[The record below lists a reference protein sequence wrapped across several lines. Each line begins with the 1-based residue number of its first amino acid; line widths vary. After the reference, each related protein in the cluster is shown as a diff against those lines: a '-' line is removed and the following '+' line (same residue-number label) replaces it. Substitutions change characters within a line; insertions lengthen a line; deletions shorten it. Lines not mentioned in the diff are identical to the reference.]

1 MIQSLTPS
9 IHPPHGSLLITLLP
23 FFPDQSHC
31 FIFGLQQ
38 TFRPPAELTPS
49 AVLRPA
55 VRCSSLHMPIHPPV
69 SQLAPVWLLFWICR
83 RFMLWR
89 LRHSGLLL
97 FVRLHEVSSR
107 HLRRAS
113 PWRVASSCVWGCGVV
128 PCLPLHDGTWS
139 MEHPWGHRY
148 FEQIVTGS
156 GTCWVWALGKKERLA
171 MFPAL
176 WHLLI
181 FRCLSSQNSR
191 SSPSNE
197 RSWIWHL
204 QLVSSA
210 RGSAARFMKATA
222 YMLRVANDELHQN
235 DGVLSQA
242 LI

>member
-83 RFMLWR
+83 RCMLWR

-113 PWRVASSCVWGCGVV
+113 PRRVASSCVWGCGVV

-176 WHLLI
+176 
-181 FRCLSSQNSR
+181 
-191 SSPSNE
+191 
-197 RSWIWHL
+197 
-204 QLVSSA
+204 
-210 RGSAARFMKATA
+210 
-222 YMLRVANDELHQN
+222 
-235 DGVLSQA
+235 
-242 LI
+242 

>member
-1 MIQSLTPS
+1 MESCRDSIPYSVHSSTAWVPS
-9 IHPPHGSLLITLLP
+9 NHVAS

-31 FIFGLQQ
+31 FI
-38 TFRPPAELTPS
+38 RPATDIPS
-49 AVLRPA
+49 ACRTHTVRRPSA
-55 VRCSSLHMPIHPPV
+55 CSALLFAAYADSSTSV
-69 SQLAPVWLLFWICR
+69 AAGAGLAPVLDLPP
-83 RFMLWR
+83 
-89 LRHSGLLL
+89 
-97 FVRLHEVSSR
+97 VSSR

-113 PWRVASSCVWGCGVV
+113 PRRVASSCVWGCGVV

-139 MEHPWGHRY
+139 MEHPWGHRH

>member
-23 FFPDQSHC
+23 FFRINHIASFSACNRHSVRLQNSHRPPS
-31 FIFGLQQ
+31 FGLQC
-38 TFRPPAELTPS
+38 A
-49 AVLRPA
+49 ALR
-55 VRCSSLHMPIHPPV
+55 C
-69 SQLAPVWLLFWICR
+69 ICR
-83 RFMLWR
+83 FIHQCRSWR
-89 LRHSGLLL
+89 RSGSCSGPAADSCSGDSAI
-97 FVRLHEVSSR
+97 HEVSSR

-113 PWRVASSCVWGCGVV
+113 PRRVASSCVWGCGVV

-139 MEHPWGHRY
+139 MEHPWGHRH